1 MEPASWV
8 AGYASAKDLR
18 WLASKILGRATL
30 AHGPRQRQADAGT
43 RRAYRTRGID
53 AVGGDSY
60 VANDRVRI
68 SRRDDSTK
76 EALMPTLLV
85 VLVALV
91 MLMSTVPAPAADDK
105 PLSPQAQRMKDC
117 SAQAKER
124 ALGGDARKTFMSD
137 CLKGGSPGS
146 ASPASDTP
154 GGTGAAS
161 EPSPPGTR

>member
-1 MEPASWV
+1 MRAYGS
-8 AGYASAKDLR
+8 
-18 WLASKILGRATL
+18 GRAGL
-30 AHGPRQRQADAGT
+30 ANTFHGT

-53 AVGGDSY
+53 AAWRDSY
-60 VANDRVRI
+60 VASDRVRI

-76 EALMPTLLV
+76 EGLMSTLLV

-91 MLMSTVPAPAADDK
+91 MLMSPVIPARAADDK

-124 ALGGDARKTFMSD
+124 ALAGDARKAFMSD
-137 CLKGGSPGS
+137 CLKGSNAGRSDRSSPGS

-154 GGTGAAS
+154 GEAGAAS
-161 EPSPPGTR
+161 EPSAPGNR